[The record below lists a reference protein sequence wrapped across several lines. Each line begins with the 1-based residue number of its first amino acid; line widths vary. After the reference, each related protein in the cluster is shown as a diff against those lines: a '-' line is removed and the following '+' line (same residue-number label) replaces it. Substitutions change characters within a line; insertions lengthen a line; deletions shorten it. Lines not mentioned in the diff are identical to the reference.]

1 MCQVFLTRG
10 ACLSPSSPEF
20 AHPIQAVV
28 PMAGTVRARGSAAGG
43 LCTTRERL
51 CASMVTIQT
60 PVMAPAAERSSRR
73 RGATE
78 PTPAFRRPEER
89 RPSGRTWLGVLAAL
103 GTSLLVLNVVTF
115 YPGFMSTD
123 SVQQLMQ
130 ARDWNLLS
138 DWHPPVMT
146 VLWWLLLKLSFQTV
160 GVMLVAQ
167 LALLWGSLTL
177 LAVYVFQESGR
188 RGVSLLPLL
197 LGVLPH
203 VSGISG
209 VIWKDNQLAF
219 SMLAAVVLLLHV
231 RRGIE
236 RRWLRNAAVAGAL
249 LLLAYAGAVRY
260 NALPAIVPLLFL
272 FTWPGA
278 TRPRRTRV
286 VLAGAAVLA
295 ALVVTPVIDA
305 VRPVQ
310 ATYPAASIMLD
321 DVMHLYT
328 VDELRDAD
336 VSASLKGPLV
346 SLARACPP
354 AELDINYTWRCANPN
369 LTVPSFFATDYDELR
384 GLYLSG
390 IVEHPLRYAQ
400 YRATVF
406 TQFLDTPPEESFVY
420 WHGIDANPYGL
431 TFTPNVASEALG
443 SYVAFS
449 SANFGFLYKPFFWL
463 LAALVALVVV
473 GRRRASFR
481 HAGVIVPVGV
491 SSVLYIATYLPT
503 VIGYDYRYVYW
514 PAIGMSAV
522 AILLLVDR
530 VARRRT
536 PPASSDRARALLD
549 VPLPR
554 ASRQVA

>member
-1 MCQVFLTRG
+1 
-10 ACLSPSSPEF
+10 
-20 AHPIQAVV
+20 
-28 PMAGTVRARGSAAGG
+28 
-43 LCTTRERL
+43 
-51 CASMVTIQT
+51 MVTIQT
-60 PVMAPAAERSSRR
+60 PAMAPPAERSSRR
-73 RGATE
+73 R
-78 PTPAFRRPEER
+78 PTIGPAPEFRRPDER
-89 RPSGRTWLGVLAAL
+89 RPAERTWPWVLAAV

-123 SVQQLMQ
+123 SVQQLLQ

-167 LALLWGSLTL
+167 LALLWGSLIL
-177 LAVYVFQESGR
+177 LALYVFQQSGR
-188 RGVSLLPLL
+188 RAVSLLPLL

-203 VSGISG
+203 VANVSG
-209 VIWKDNQLAF
+209 VIWKDNHLAF
-219 SMLAAVVLLLHV
+219 SMLGAVVLLLHV

-278 TRPRRTRV
+278 ARPRRTRV
-286 VLAGAAVLA
+286 VLAGGAVLA

-310 ATYPAASIMLD
+310 ATHPAASIMLD
-321 DVMHLYT
+321 DVLHLYT
-328 VDELRDAD
+328 VDELRSAD
-336 VSASLKGPLV
+336 VSASLKRSLV
-346 SLARACPP
+346 SLATECPP
-354 AELDINYTWRCANPN
+354 GELDINYTWRCANPN

-384 GLYLSG
+384 GLYLGG
-390 IVEHPLRYAQ
+390 IVEHPLRYAE
-400 YRATVF
+400 YRAMVF
-406 TQFLDTPPEESFVY
+406 TQFLDTPPAESFVY

-443 SYVAFS
+443 SYVTFS

-463 LAALVALVVV
+463 LSALVALAVV
-473 GRRRASFR
+473 GRRRATFR
-481 HAGVIVPVGV
+481 HAGVILALG
-491 SSVLYIATYLPT
+491 SSTVLYIATYLPT

-522 AILLLVDR
+522 AILLVVDR
-530 VARRRT
+530 VAHRRT

-549 VPLPR
+549 VPRPR
-554 ASRQVA
+554 ASRPVV